1 MNKLLVAILVAIAL
15 YYLFKDNF
23 EKFQITT
30 QSLVDIPTMIGNQ
43 PIVYNITTTQG
54 KELVS
59 SAFTPIMCNDWIL
72 NKKDTQLIPPVQR
85 GWALKKVT
93 DGVYIFEKP
102 QMNECLYTFSAMNQP
117 DSLRSYTVNGNCNKK
132 NLCGSETVTYK
143 GTLDEESSRTY
154 FRLVK
159 APTGN
164 YIISIQN
171 NKYVCLDDK
180 GISFKES
187 PDTNCQFNF
196 SQI

>member
-102 QMNECLYTFSAMNQP
+102 QMNE
-117 DSLRSYTVNGNCNKK
+117 
-132 NLCGSETVTYK
+132 
-143 GTLDEESSRTY
+143 
-154 FRLVK
+154 
-159 APTGN
+159 
-164 YIISIQN
+164 
-171 NKYVCLDDK
+171 
-180 GISFKES
+180 
-187 PDTNCQFNF
+187 
-196 SQI
+196 